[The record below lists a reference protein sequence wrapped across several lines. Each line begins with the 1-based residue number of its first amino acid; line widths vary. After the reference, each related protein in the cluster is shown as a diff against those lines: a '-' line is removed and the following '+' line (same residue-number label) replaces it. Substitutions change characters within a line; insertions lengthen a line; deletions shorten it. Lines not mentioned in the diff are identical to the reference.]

1 MFEILLSYLACSC
14 QIWLNLH
21 MDDCHFGH
29 ITKSTPKKKKKTKQ
43 TLVPASFFLLA
54 IFSQK
59 AKLKTKKAL
68 KSMLF

>member
-14 QIWLNLH
+14 QIWLNLL

-29 ITKSTPKKKKKTKQ
+29 ITKSTPKKKKT

-54 IFSQK
+54 IYSQK
-59 AKLKTKKAL
+59 AKLKTKKVL